1 MAAIRELP
9 GDRASGPDGFS
20 GAFFKATSGIIIH
33 DLFLAFQQ
41 LHGCNG
47 AGLHLINGA
56 HTVLLPKK
64 DDPTTMSDYR
74 PISLLHSVIKI
85 FAKILASRLAK
96 RIDSLIVPVQ
106 SAFIKGRCIQ
116 DNFLFV
122 QGMARHFH
130 RTKRPMLLIK
140 LDIAKAFD
148 TVSWTYLLDMMR
160 ARGFGQ
166 RWRDWISMLLSSA
179 SSRVLVNGAAG
190 PVIRHRRGLRQ
201 GDPLS
206 PFLFILAMEPLQ
218 QLLINAVQ
226 EGALSKIKG
235 RVPAYRTSM
244 YADDVAIFLNPV
256 KQEVLTLRSILRA
269 FGDATGLRV
278 NFSKSTVLAINS
290 TSFSVP
296 DIAGPLGAA
305 CATFP
310 CKFLGLPLFLRK
322 LRKD

>member
-1 MAAIRELP
+1 
-9 GDRASGPDGFS
+9 
-20 GAFFKATSGIIIH
+20 
-33 DLFLAFQQ
+33 
-41 LHGCNG
+41 
-47 AGLHLINGA
+47 
-56 HTVLLPKK
+56 
-64 DDPTTMSDYR
+64 
-74 PISLLHSVIKI
+74 
-85 FAKILASRLAK
+85 
-96 RIDSLIVPVQ
+96 
-106 SAFIKGRCIQ
+106 
-116 DNFLFV
+116 
-122 QGMARHFH
+122 
-130 RTKRPMLLIK
+130 
-140 LDIAKAFD
+140 
-148 TVSWTYLLDMMR
+148 
-160 ARGFGQ
+160 
-166 RWRDWISMLLSSA
+166 MLLSSA

-305 CATFP
+305 CATFRY
-310 CKFLGLPLFLRK
+310 KFLGLPLSLRK
-322 LRKD
+322 LRKIDLQPLIDKIFGKTGKLEVQDARGRWPPSAAQLHPLGLYGLLDVSA